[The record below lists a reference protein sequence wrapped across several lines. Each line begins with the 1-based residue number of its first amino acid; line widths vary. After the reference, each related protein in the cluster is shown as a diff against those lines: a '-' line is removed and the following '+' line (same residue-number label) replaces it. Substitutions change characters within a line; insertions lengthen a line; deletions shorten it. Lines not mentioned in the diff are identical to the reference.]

1 MKNTSI
7 IENYY
12 RAFNEKRFPDMMA
25 LLHPDVAHDINQGER
40 QQGKAAFVKF
50 MEGMNRHYDE
60 NLTEMVVMYSADG
73 TRGAAEFICNGT
85 YLTTAEGLPV
95 ADGQKYSLPVGA
107 FFEIRDGLIARV
119 TNYYNLQEWID
130 QVNA

>member
-12 RAFNEKRFPDMMA
+12 RAFNEKRFADMMN
-25 LLHPDVAHDINQGER
+25 LLHSDVVHDINQGER
-40 QQGKAAFVKF
+40 QKGKATFTKF

-60 NLTEMVVMYSADG
+60 NLTQMVVMYSADG
-73 TRGAAEFICNGT
+73 NRAAAEFVCNGT
-85 YLTTAEGLPV
+85 YLSTAEGLPP
-95 ADGQKYSLPVGA
+95 ARGQKYSLPVGA

-119 TNYYNLQEWID
+119 TNYYNLQDWVD
-130 QVNA
+130 QVSA